1 MRLFPVIFDL
11 ESSFIVKG
19 SKRAQSVIFE
29 IGAVDTTSKRTFHS
43 FVNPF
48 KYTAEE
54 SLYEAVIQNK
64 KQKVS
69 SSLHFWH
76 SLLFNKIATNGLTDK
91 EIAGEIET
99 YNTRHKVPS
108 TQEMLDRFETFV
120 LKASKVEAE
129 CCIIAHNGNS
139 FDFKIIKGNANP
151 GSFWAGENTCQY
163 VDSYRHLSVPFY
175 KGTGQK
181 TGLGPLFKLIVPNTV
196 AFNHHRALD
205 DSLATMCAVHGM
217 AVQYCTE
224 NPSAFRDFSGYTLLP
239 TNAFKEPRVSR
250 DTIAFFVHTLGIQK
264 KLKPDYSR
272 NRRATQQND
281 FKPINRHLKATFY
294 RDIMDR
300 STSSKTAIS
309 VPISFFIK
317 KDRVKCLNSIAA
329 VTAATAP
336 RIPASVLLKSGA
348 ISALAD
354 AGEESNAWTFVS
366 NIIKTV
372 HAPLAALYGKD
383 LGVTIYKKAIQAVEP
398 VNTLKNV
405 GKVTTRKLN
414 NLNIHTVQDL
424 IDKRRSLHTQKAME
438 DYLSN
443 ENIYRSKKLAALIE
457 EKCD

>member
-99 YNTRHKVPS
+99 YNAHHKVPS
-108 TQEMLDRFETFV
+108 TQEMLDRFESFV

-129 CCIIAHNGNS
+129 CCVIAHNGNS

-196 AFNHHRALD
+196 TFNHHRALD

-264 KLKPDYSR
+264 ILKPDYSR
-272 NRRATQQND
+272 TRRVNQQKD

-300 STSSKTAIS
+300 STSSKTATS
-309 VPISFFIK
+309 APISFFIK
-317 KDRVKCLNSIAA
+317 KDKVQCPNSRI
-329 VTAATAP
+329 P
-336 RIPASVLLKSGA
+336 NSRIPASVLLKTAARTS
-348 ISALAD
+348 SD
-354 AGEESNAWTFVS
+354 AAVEESYAWKFVS

-372 HAPLAALYGKD
+372 HAPLVALYGKD

-424 IDKRRSLHTQKAME
+424 IDKRRSLHTQQAME
-438 DYLSN
+438 HYLSN